1 MTKEQIQE
9 LLDIFKEKSYE
20 ELLVLAGESAYKILP
35 VFDRLGDDN
44 LDGTTLLL
52 LFIGYSL
59 ASDKKLSKLEIKFVS
74 DLFGMDKE
82 VIIELTKQVYNH
94 PSLLNLIDS
103 LFDNSMF
110 ELADELLKFC
120 CCFLAVDKNID
131 VNEVEF
137 IKKLIEYK

>member
-9 LLDIFKEKSYE
+9 LLNIFKEKSYE

-35 VFDRLGDDN
+35 VFDKLGDDN

-59 ASDKKLSKLEIKFVS
+59 VSDKKLSKLEIKFVS

-131 VNEVEF
+131 INEVEF

>member
-9 LLDIFKEKSYE
+9 LLDVFKEKSYE

-59 ASDKKLSKLEIKFVS
+59 ASDKKLSKLEIKYSFEWILS
-74 DLFGMDKE
+74 
-82 VIIELTKQVYNH
+82 IA
-94 PSLLNLIDS
+94 LLNS
-103 LFDNSMF
+103 TPDNTPD
-110 ELADELLKFC
+110 L
-120 CCFLAVDKNID
+120 
-131 VNEVEF
+131 
-137 IKKLIEYK
+137 